1 MAKQSETKTIER
13 WDITE
18 ETSMAKKKALKA
30 LELAK
35 KQEKTKSKTH
45 YWHVSEDG
53 KTRTLKKINNQ

>member
-13 WDITE
+13 WDIVE

-35 KQEKTKSKTH
+35 KQEALRLKQGWRYIASA
-45 YWHVSEDG
+45 DG
-53 KTRTLKKINNQ
+53 KTMILTKTKK